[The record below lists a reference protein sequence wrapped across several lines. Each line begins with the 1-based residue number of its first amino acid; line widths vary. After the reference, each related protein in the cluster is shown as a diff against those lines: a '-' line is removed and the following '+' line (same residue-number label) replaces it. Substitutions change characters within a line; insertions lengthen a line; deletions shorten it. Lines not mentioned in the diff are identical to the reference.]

1 MHRRFILILVGS
13 LLLASCN
20 LPGAPS
26 AATPTP
32 DTIATQVSQLLTA
45 QPTAT
50 ESGAAVPDE
59 TAEPPTTEPD
69 ITFTPDVEPTESP
82 VPTEP
87 AATAAPTAPASDPK
101 NDLGE
106 PSWQNDLSSADV
118 FYLYENEGTRVTHRE
133 GALVL
138 TGLIPNGWHG
148 FSLTFAQRPQN
159 FYLETV
165 FNTRTCAGADLY
177 GMVFR
182 APDTSSGYF
191 FGVTCDGR
199 YNLHARNFNDGSD
212 RIVIDLTENSA
223 ILSGSDQTNRLGIM
237 ANGDQIGLYANGV
250 LLQQVVDSTFSS
262 SGHFGPF
269 IAAYPSAGFTVE
281 MDQVSLWNLP

>member
-1 MHRRFILILVGS
+1 MHKRFIFILLGL
-13 LLLASCN
+13 LLLAGCN

-32 DTIATQVSQLLTA
+32 DAIATQVSQLLTA

-50 ESGAAVPDE
+50 PSDADVPGE
-59 TAEPPTTEPD
+59 TAEPPAVEPE
-69 ITFTPDVEPTESP
+69 ITSTPDVEPTESP

-87 AATAAPTAPASDPK
+87 VATATPTTPAGDPK
-101 NDLGE
+101 NNLGE
-106 PSWQNDLSSADV
+106 PSWQHDLSSADV
-118 FYLYENEGTRVTHRE
+118 FYLYENEGTRVSHSD

-148 FSLTFAQRPQN
+148 FSLTFAQKPQN

-165 FNTRTCAGADLY
+165 FNTRTCSGADLY

-182 APDTSSGYF
+182 APDTNSGYF

-199 YNLHARNFNDGSD
+199 YNLHVRNFNDGTD
-212 RIVIDLTENSA
+212 RILIDSTENSA
-223 ILSGSDQTNRLGIM
+223 IVSGSDQTNRLGIM

-250 LLQQVVDSTFSS
+250 LLQQVTDSTFT
-262 SGHFGPF
+262 GQGYFGPF

-281 MDQVSLWNLP
+281 MDQISLWNLP